1 MQAASFDSDYTKSP
15 HWQQQVKLAQLS
27 RQTNAPHTYARSA
40 AVASRSGNLVPLTV
54 AELAVQLSEQQQSQ
68 SSSYPSKPAASSK
81 ITPATNNIQNR
92 ANGTINPQ
100 QKNAKLEEE
109 RQRLINEQINKQFW
123 TALDLGGQGLCRLSN
138 RLFGYS
144 FLQKLYL
151 NHNKLMVL
159 PSSIVQLNQ
168 LKVLD
173 LSDNLLTELP
183 PELGVMF
190 NLRYLFCFD
199 NRIQTLPFEFG
210 FLFQLEVLGLEG
222 NPLNEHMRDLL
233 AKEGTRGLIV
243 ELREKAPVT
252 VESHPRE
259 WLMFETPDSST
270 TEANDADGL
279 SFLSYNTLC
288 DHYATPQL
296 YGYTPSWALGWKY
309 RSDLLSAEVMALDT
323 DVICLQEVD
332 RNSFDD
338 FWVPQLKEKGYEGV
352 HTPKTRAKTMDDTES
367 RKVDGC
373 ATFWRKSKL
382 RVVAKYGLEYNT
394 LALKREDFKKTADIY
409 NRVMNKDNIA
419 LVVVFER
426 LNAPPDQQLF
436 VLANTHLHWNPAFKD
451 VKLVQVGLLLE
462 EIERILDKY
471 ASNSTPEGSKFPKY
485 TDPKMIPMT
494 ICGDYNSTSD
504 SGVYQLFCQ
513 NKVPPDHSDLEGR
526 IYGKYTEE
534 GIKHS
539 LQIRSSYEE
548 IGELPFTNYTPNFV
562 KAIDYIWYTTP
573 TINVTALLGPID
585 EEYTKHFVGFPNAH
599 HPSDHIPIAAKFTF
613 KKIKEPATKPPPP
626 TFSRKT

>member
-1 MQAASFDSDYTKSP
+1 MQLADQSPSSLAKSTP
-15 HWQQQVKLAQLS
+15 S
-27 RQTNAPHTYARSA
+27 TNST
-40 AVASRSGNLVPLTV
+40 
-54 AELAVQLSEQQQSQ
+54 
-68 SSSYPSKPAASSK
+68 SK
-81 ITPATNNIQNR
+81 ITPATNAR
-92 ANGTINPQ
+92 PMANGTMNPQ

-109 RQRLINEQINKQFW
+109 RQRRINEQVNKQFW

-138 RLFGYS
+138 RLFGYN

-159 PSSIVQLNQ
+159 PSTISQLSQ

-190 NLRYLFCFD
+190 NLRFLFCFD

-210 FLFQLEVLGLEG
+210 SLFQLEVLGLEG

-259 WLMFETPDSST
+259 WLLFDSPDSTST
-270 TEANDADGL
+270 LDSADADTI
-279 SFLSYNTLC
+279 SVLSYNTLC

-323 DVICLQEVD
+323 DVVSLQEVD

-338 FWVPQLKEKGYEGV
+338 FWMPQLKAKGYDGF
-352 HTPKTRAKTMDDTES
+352 HSPKTRAKTMDEVDA

-382 RVVAKYGLEYNT
+382 RLVQRYGMEYNT
-394 LALKREDFKKTADIY
+394 LALKRDDFKKTADIY

-419 LVVVFER
+419 VVFVFER
-426 LNAPPDQQLF
+426 VNAPPDQQLF
-436 VLANTHLHWNPAFKD
+436 VLANTHLHWNPAFED

-462 EIERILDKY
+462 ELERILDKY
-471 ASNSTPEGSKFPKY
+471 ASNSTPEGSKFPRY
-485 TDPKMIPMT
+485 TDPKLIPMAV
-494 ICGDYNSTSD
+494 CGDYNSTAD
-504 SGVYQLFCQ
+504 SGVYQLFSQ
-513 NKVPPDHSDLEGR
+513 NKVPADHADLKGKV
-526 IYGKYTEE
+526 YGKYTED
-534 GIKHS
+534 GLKHS
-539 LQIRSSYEE
+539 LQIKSSYEE

-573 TINVTALLGPID
+573 TINVAALLGPID

-599 HPSDHIPIAAKFTF
+599 HPSDHIPIATKFTF